1 MAPDLHRPSDS
12 YRNGRI
18 QMPEKEDPKKTN
30 FIRQIIDQD
39 LAQERHARIATRF
52 PPEPNGYLHIGHAK
66 SIVLNFGVA
75 QDYQGTCNL
84 RFDDTNPH
92 KENEEYVEAIKEDV
106 RWLGYDWGERLY
118 FASDHFEQLYGF
130 ALELIEQGRAYV
142 CALDAERIREYRG
155 TLTEPGRES
164 PYRDRPVAENLDL
177 FARMRAGAF
186 PDGALT
192 LRARIDMASPNLN
205 LRDPVLYR
213 IRHGA
218 IHHRTGDEWCLY
230 PTYDYTHPISDALEG
245 ITHSLC
251 TLEFEDHRPLY
262 DWVIANTSVPCRPR
276 QIEFSRLNLEY
287 TVMSKRRLTQLVD
300 ESFVEGWDDP
310 RMPSIAGLRRRGYTP
325 EAIRAF
331 CEGIG
336 VTKADNLVEMAML
349 ESAVRADLDRK
360 APRAMAVLR
369 PLRLVVE
376 SYPEDRTELLT
387 VPNHP
392 KDMTKE
398 TRMIPF
404 SRELYIDRGDFME
417 EPVKGFKRLIV
428 GGEVRLRN
436 AYVVRCVRVIKDKT
450 GAIVELRCTHDPETL
465 GKNPEGRKVKGVIH
479 WVSVRHAV
487 TAEVRLYDRLFAVP
501 EPGGGGR
508 GFRADL
514 NPASLH
520 ILTSCSLEPS
530 LATAVPGDR
539 FQFER
544 EGYFAADKDSRSTKP
559 VFNRTV
565 SLRDTWGQQTGDRRT
580 GPRGKIR
587 G

>member
-1 MAPDLHRPSDS
+1 MS
-12 YRNGRI
+12 
-18 QMPEKEDPKKTN
+18 EKQDPKKTNFIRPN

-39 LAQERHARIATRF
+39 LAQGRHTRIATRF

-66 SIVLNFGVA
+66 SIVLNFGIA
-75 QDYQGTCNL
+75 QDYQGICNL

-92 KENEEYVEAIKEDV
+92 KENREYVEAIEEDV
-106 RWLGYDWGERLY
+106 RWLGYTWGERLY
-118 FASDHFEQLYGF
+118 FASDYFEQLYGF
-130 ALELIEQGRAYV
+130 AVELIEKGRAYV
-142 CALDAERIREYRG
+142 CALDAEQIREYRG

-164 PYRDRPVAENLDL
+164 PYRERPVAENLDL

-186 PDGALT
+186 PDGTLT

-213 IRHGA
+213 IRHGV
-218 IHHRTGDEWCLY
+218 IHHRTGSEWCLY

-262 DWVIANTSVPCRPR
+262 DWVVANVSVPCRPR

-300 ESFVEGWDDP
+300 EGCVEGWDDP

-325 EAIRAF
+325 EAIRTF
-331 CEGIG
+331 CAHIG
-336 VTKADNLVEMAML
+336 VTKSDNLVGMAML
-349 ESAVRADLDRK
+349 ENAIREDLDRT

-369 PLRLVVE
+369 PLKLVVE
-376 SYPEDRTELLT
+376 SYPEDRTEPLT

-392 KDMTKE
+392 KDMTKG
-398 TRMIPF
+398 TRTIPF
-404 SRELYIDRGDFME
+404 SKELYIDRDDFME
-417 EPVKGFKRLIV
+417 EPIRGFKRLIA

-436 AYVVRCVRVIKDKT
+436 AYVVRCVRVVK
-450 GAIVELRCTHDPETL
+450 GRAGEIVELRCTHDPDTL

-479 WVSVRHAV
+479 WVSARHAV
-487 TAEVRLYDRLFAVP
+487 AAEVRLYDRLFAVP
-501 EPGGGGR
+501 EPGAGGR
-508 GFRADL
+508 DFRADL
-514 NPASLH
+514 NPDSLH
-520 ILTSCSLEPS
+520 TLTHCFLEPG
-530 LATAVPGDR
+530 LAAAAPGDR

-544 EGYFAADKDSRSTKP
+544 EGYFAADKDSRPTRP

-565 SLRDTWGQQTGDRRT
+565 TLRDTWGQKTKERKT
-580 GPRGKIR
+580 GPCGKTR
-587 G
+587 D